1 MNNRQIIQ
9 KLYRR
14 KEKKMNIDFFLDT
27 LCMTGN
33 NKFEIYQ
40 SIVSNKNLL
49 TIHSYES
56 QNYRINHANHSDDL
70 I

>member
-1 MNNRQIIQ
+1 MH
-9 KLYRR
+9 
-14 KEKKMNIDFFLDT
+14 D
-27 LCMTGN
+27 GN